1 MINPNYE
8 RKTDENDLDYA
19 MRLIGI
25 KKELKPGDLDW
36 CDIVDYLGLEY
47 NPDSLR
53 KSQDSPYGGF
63 AVYKAMQQRISLKG
77 QEQLKDKLT
86 TELQELQKLKY
97 SIADERAGLAK
108 MLREQARLEHIKELA
123 IKCVESM
130 EPLDFNYTPLNAD
143 RGYKDK
149 TLVIALSDFHYG
161 LEINEFNN
169 KYNDE
174 IFKNRFEH
182 LFNCA
187 VNEILG
193 NENINNIVILGLG
206 DFIAGLIHN
215 VIRVQSRENVVEQ
228 VINVSNTLIQFLYK
242 LSQYLPIIYYD
253 CVGNHSRLFE
263 DKNNCLSKESFD
275 LLIHYILKQKFE
287 ENPNISIAENTV
299 NEKIG
304 IFNLY
309 GKYYAYC
316 HGDGFN
322 IPTMA
327 QDLSAITKTFFE
339 GIFLGHIHH
348 IYIEEQ
354 NGTLVIA
361 NGTFAGNDEYSNKL
375 RKTSIPSQNMFIVS
389 EKGIE
394 EIKPIRL
401 NIGD

>member
-1 MINPNYE
+1 M
-8 RKTDENDLDYA
+8 
-19 MRLIGI
+19 
-25 KKELKPGDLDW
+25 
-36 CDIVDYLGLEY
+36 
-47 NPDSLR
+47 
-53 KSQDSPYGGF
+53 
-63 AVYKAMQQRISLKG
+63 
-77 QEQLKDKLT
+77 
-86 TELQELQKLKY
+86 
-97 SIADERAGLAK
+97 
-108 MLREQARLEHIKELA
+108 
-123 IKCVESM
+123 
-130 EPLDFNYTPLNAD
+130 
-143 RGYKDK
+143 
-149 TLVIALSDFHYG
+149 
-161 LEINEFNN
+161 
-169 KYNDE
+169 
-174 IFKNRFEH
+174 
-182 LFNCA
+182 
-187 VNEILG
+187 
-193 NENINNIVILGLG
+193 
-206 DFIAGLIHN
+206 
-215 VIRVQSRENVVEQ
+215 
-228 VINVSNTLIQFLYK
+228 
-242 LSQYLPIIYYD
+242 
-253 CVGNHSRLFE
+253 
-263 DKNNCLSKESFD
+263 
-275 LLIHYILKQKFE
+275 LIHYILKQKFE